1 MSTLT
6 VRVLLYWQAMQSNR
20 KTKMDEF
27 EYVTYGKIFKYE
39 HAGVDQNTNA
49 VSFPPRARK
58 NSSCML
64 CCIAYPPHVL
74 ACTALRGLQ

>member
-1 MSTLT
+1 M
-6 VRVLLYWQAMQSNR
+6 LLSRQAMQSNR

-49 VSFPPRARK
+49 VRSLQKHEGPPFAVPLL
-58 NSSCML
+58 L
-64 CCIAYPPHVL
+64 CC
-74 ACTALRGLQ
+74 

>member
-1 MSTLT
+1 
-6 VRVLLYWQAMQSNR
+6 MQSNR

-49 VSFPPRARK
+49 VRS
-58 NSSCML
+58 L
-64 CCIAYPPHVL
+64 
-74 ACTALRGLQ
+74 